1 VDLGQRGCGVIQ
13 RSGWIDGEGEV
24 EKKKAWLSW
33 DMDVDESVTSWSGIG
48 WKTLR
53 WHSKSW
59 LDR

>member
-1 VDLGQRGCGVIQ
+1 MDLGQRCWGVIQ

-33 DMDVDESVTSWSGIG
+33 DMDVDESVTSWSGIVP
-48 WKTLR
+48 KTLR
-53 WHSKSW
+53 WHSKTC